1 MTTTDTSDAA
11 APTYTCRYCRLP
23 GDASGVACPHC
34 GAPVDV
40 RAVVTRSGWQEQP
53 AIRDMA
59 RIQFGQSTC
68 QIEGMYVPV
77 ADFNL
82 NGPDSI
88 YFSHHSL
95 LWAETTVQLSA
106 MRMSGGWN
114 RSRAGLPLV
123 MMEARGPGH
132 LALSDD
138 APGEVIALPLQPGQ
152 SMWVREHRFLAAT
165 GNVGYTWQQSGI
177 WIQTGSGDDTETH
190 YPLGMYVDIFGAEG
204 GPGLLL
210 LHSPGN
216 MFLRD
221 LAYGETICIQPSS
234 LVYKDPSVG
243 MQLHI
248 EYPNTGGFVNW
259 HRSYSYRQVWLRLW
273 GPGRLAVQS
282 VFERPEASNQITN
295 HSPAT
300 TAAW

>member
-1 MTTTDTSDAA
+1 
-11 APTYTCRYCRLP
+11 
-23 GDASGVACPHC
+23 
-34 GAPVDV
+34 
-40 RAVVTRSGWQEQP
+40 
-53 AIRDMA
+53 MA

-68 QIEGMYVPV
+68 QIEGTYVPV
-77 ADFNL
+77 ADFKL
-82 NGPDSI
+82 TGPDSI
-88 YFSHHSL
+88 YFSHHTL
-95 LWAETTVQLSA
+95 LWSEPTVQLSP
-106 MRMSGGWN
+106 MRMAGTWN

-123 MMEARGPGH
+123 MIEARGPGH

-138 APGEVIALPLQPGQ
+138 APGEVVAVPLQPGQ
-152 SMWVREHRFLAAT
+152 AMWVHEHRLLAAT

-177 WIQTGSGDDTETH
+177 WIQTGSGDDTEIH
-190 YPLGMYVDIFGAEG
+190 YPLGMYVDIFGAQG

-216 MFLRD
+216 MFVRD

-248 EYPNTGGFVNW
+248 EYPNAGSLFNW
-259 HRSYSYRQVWLRLW
+259 HRRYSYRQVWLRLW

-282 VFERPEASNQITN
+282 VFERPESSDQITN